1 MEDAKIIA
9 LMEGYKAG
17 TLTDAEAVAFYQW
30 YSEAGME
37 QFQRVYAQYHL
48 QSGEPAEHAPIPNEF
63 RLQLEEAIRDHEAQ
77 QEIRIVPIFRRYRIA
92 WAAAIILFIAAG
104 GYLFIKNRQDAL
116 PQIVNTQPVNDA
128 VPGTTK
134 AVLTLADGRKVIIDS
149 VQQGRLAIQGTT
161 TVQREQGVIAYN
173 VNEPGK
179 TQQGTQSVLYN
190 TLTTAR
196 GEQSP
201 PLVLNDGTK
210 VWLNAMSSIRFPVV
224 FTGNTRT
231 VEITGEAY
239 FEVAKNKAM
248 PFHVKVNTMDVEALG
263 TQFNI
268 NSYADEPDVRT
279 TLLEGSVKVVNGEWS
294 KVNKTR
300 EVILQPGE
308 QAIAHSPFTSDHS
321 PLTID
326 HSPNIDQ
333 AIAWKRGLFDFNHAS
348 LQTVLRQLAR
358 WYDIEVHF
366 EGNIPNRSFRG
377 KITRDLN
384 LSQVISILQDL
395 DIKFRIE
402 GKKLFVSP

>member
-17 TLTDAEAVAFYQW
+17 TLTDAEAVAFLQW

-37 QFQRVYAQYHL
+37 EFQRVYSQYHL
-48 QSGEPAEHAPIPNEF
+48 QTGESPVHTTIPNDF
-63 RLQLEEAIRDHEAQ
+63 RLQLEEAIREHNTQ
-77 QEIRIVPIFRRYRIA
+77 QEIRTVPVFRRYRFV
-92 WAAAIILFIAAG
+92 WAAAVLLLIAGA
-104 GYLFIKNRQDAL
+104 YLYIKNRQEELL
-116 PQIVNTQPVNDA
+116 PVVTNQPVNDA
-128 VPGTTK
+128 APGTTK
-134 AVLTLADGRKVIIDS
+134 AVLTLADGSRIVIDS
-149 VQQGRLAIQGTT
+149 VQQGRLAIQGNT
-161 TVQREQGVIAYN
+161 TVQREQGIIAYN
-173 VNEPGK
+173 GNNPGK
-179 TQQGTQSVLYN
+179 MQQGTQSVLYN

-239 FEVAKNKAM
+239 FEVAKNPAM

-268 NSYADEPDVRT
+268 NSYGDEPDVKA
-279 TLLEGSVKVVNGEWS
+279 TLIEGSVRV
-294 KVNKTR
+294 TR
-300 EVILQPGE
+300 KAESVTLKPGE
-308 QAIAHSPFTSDHS
+308 QAVLASHSRLTIDDSR
-321 PLTID
+321 LTID
-326 HSPNIDQ
+326 HSPNVDQ
-333 AIAWKRGLFDFNHAS
+333 VMAWKRGLFDFNHAS
-348 LQTVLRQLAR
+348 LQTVLRQLSR
-358 WYDIEVHF
+358 WYDIEVQF

-395 DIKFRIE
+395 DIKFKIE
-402 GKKLFVSP
+402 GKKLLVSP